1 MQSDQI
7 TYASTITE
15 QERLFGRCPVVADIV
30 KGGSAADDG
39 KTVDGVCAA
48 TSRRQVFG
56 GSVSRFCQRNRL
68 RGRSS
73 RFVAIFSTWARI
85 PMKGG

>member
-39 KTVDGVCAA
+39 KAVLSRLAAGRTVTECVCVFERERACVCVCAC
-48 TSRRQVFG
+48 V
-56 GSVSRFCQRNRL
+56 VC
-68 RGRSS
+68 
-73 RFVAIFSTWARI
+73 
-85 PMKGG
+85 